1 MKLKQVDTFLFKV
14 IYLVMFGIIVT
25 QVLNLDSLTS
35 LLFLTTFPLTVLLWL
50 RSVRK
55 TVTET
60 DVIMILTAAM
70 AVVGVLLNAGA
81 ANADLS
87 FQYLKKLIMFVMTL
101 LYFQTAYR
109 VRIHGELA
117 DFINKLVDLLTL
129 FLLVMYLARP
139 TAMHTIGGRVSM
151 YLTFRFTNPNMTAMF
166 LVSVYMLKM
175 HRLFTR
181 EKWYV
186 KFWHCAML
194 AVLLWFVVETQSRNA
209 LLVLVM
215 YTVLSLW
222 LFFRGRKQMYISK
235 GWAALFSLFPAFLV
249 GAYMTLVNSRWIQK
263 LLSFLISEGKQ
274 LDSRVKI
281 WKPALENLWQSPLF
295 GAYYEISHGTGESQ
309 MHNSHMDI
317 AASYGIV
324 VLLLV
329 CVLLIRYLHQDGRRY
344 ADKSRFIYI
353 LGFAGMVV
361 LGMGEAAVFSGGL
374 GIYILAGTFL
384 LLANQ
389 ETDGDGGQTG
399 S

>member
-1 MKLKQVDTFLFKV
+1 MKLKQVDTFLFKA

-35 LLFLTTFPLTVLLWL
+35 LLFLLTFPLTVLLWL
-50 RSVRK
+50 RSVRQ

-60 DVIMILTAAM
+60 DIIMIVTAAM

-87 FQYLKKLIMFVMTL
+87 FQYMKKLIMFVMTL

-109 VRIHGELA
+109 VQIPGKLA
-117 DFINKLVDLLTL
+117 DFINKLVDLLAL

-139 TAMHTIGGRVSM
+139 TLMHTIGGRVSM

-166 LVSVYMLKM
+166 LVSVYMMKI

-186 KFWHCAML
+186 KCWHCAML

-215 YTVLSLW
+215 YTVLSFW
-222 LFFRGRKQMYISK
+222 LFFRGRKEMYISK
-235 GWAALFSLFPAFLV
+235 GWAVLFSVFPACLV
-249 GAYMTLVNSRWIQK
+249 WAYMTLVNSRWIQN

-281 WKPALENLWQSPLF
+281 WKPALEALWKSPVF
-295 GAYYEISHGTGESQ
+295 GAYYEISHGTGISQ

-317 AASYGIV
+317 AASYGIL

-329 CVLLIRYLHQDGRRY
+329 CVLLIRYLHQGGRRY

-389 ETDGDGGQTG
+389 ETDSDGGQTG